1 MTGSIGTKKSSA
13 GVSVINHS
21 GSHMSTNF
29 SRKKSK
35 AGLSNPS
42 APNNGGTQ
50 GGTFA
55 TMNANSGLNNQQSKK
70 NTI

>member
-13 GVSVINHS
+13 GVSVINNS

-35 AGLSNPS
+35 PGISNPS
-42 APNNGGTQ
+42 APGNGASQ
-50 GGTFA
+50 GGAFA
-55 TMNANSGLNNQQSKK
+55 TMNTNSGLNNQQSKK
-70 NTI
+70 STI

>member
-13 GVSVINHS
+13 GVSVINNS

-42 APNNGGTQ
+42 GPNNGGAQ

-55 TMNANSGLNNQQSKK
+55 TINSSSGMGQQSKK
-70 NTI
+70 GSI

>member
-13 GVSVINHS
+13 GVSVINNS

-35 AGLSNPS
+35 AGLSNPA
-42 APNNGGTQ
+42 APSNGGTQ

-55 TMNANSGLNNQQSKK
+55 TI
-70 NTI
+70 NTSS

>member
-1 MTGSIGTKKSSA
+1 MTGNIGTKKSSA
-13 GVSVINHS
+13 GVSVINNS

-29 SRKKSK
+29 TRKKSK

-42 APNNGGTQ
+42 GPNNAGVQ

-55 TMNANSGLNNQQSKK
+55 TINSGSGLNAQSKK
-70 NTI
+70 GSI